1 MSSRQK
7 QIEKMESE
15 RFDEVEEKLK
25 SVIEASSDDDDANE
39 DLSLK
44 IVEKHLLMRAAR
56 LAQNDADIVFCEN
69 KNDSVVDLSSS
80 SLLESVV
87 VVAGG
92 SSGSNDDAT
101 IGDVKSNKKKN
112 KRKKKKIE
120 KTQLGDRSVVVAKEE
135 QKVEIVEN
143 GDEPV
148 KAAEIE
154 QVSGPNSVEVSDNEV
169 LRKLLR
175 KPRYFDSPDSNW
187 QTCYNCG
194 EEGHTAVNCPSA
206 SKRKKPC
213 FVCGNFDHGA
223 RQCSKAQNCYICK
236 KSGHIAKDCLEK
248 HKSGSQNAKIC
259 LKCGDSGH
267 DMFSCRNDYSLDD
280 LKEVQCYICKSFG
293 HLCCVD
299 VGDPGPREVS
309 CFKCGQLGHTGLACN
324 RSRGETNTDTAS
336 PSSCYRCGEAGHFA
350 RECMNSPKACNRSR
364 GETYTDTAPPSSCYR
379 CGEAGHF
386 ARECMSSAKACNRP
400 QGETNTD
407 TAPTSSCYRCGE
419 AGHFARECMSSAN
432 VHKRNFEESTPTMR
446 RHHNRENKDHS
457 GIKSAPHDL
466 GKARKRK
473 KTQYDEKPIT
483 TPRKS
488 NHRGGWITEDP
499 GDDFSY
505 EKGKWNHWRSPA
517 TPSGKGHQISGLI
530 SDRRHHHHHHHHHL
544 SSPQSSKEKNYHH
557 RFSASRFDNSGSD
570 GIRRNHDWW

>member
-1 MSSRQK
+1 
-7 QIEKMESE
+7 MESE
-15 RFDEVEEKLK
+15 RFDEEEEEKLK
-25 SVIEASSDDDDANE
+25 SVIEASSDDEEANE

-56 LAQNDADIVFCEN
+56 LAQNEDDDVVFDEN

-80 SLLESVV
+80 SLLESEV
-87 VVAGG
+87 VVAGP
-92 SSGSNDDAT
+92 SGSNDDT
-101 IGDVKSNKKKN
+101 ITGDVKSDKKRTKKN
-112 KRKKKKIE
+112 KKIE

-175 KPRYFDSPDSNW
+175 GPRYFDSPDSNW

-194 EEGHTAVNCPSA
+194 EEGHMAVNCPSA
-206 SKRKKPC
+206 SRRKKPC

-236 KSGHIAKDCLEK
+236 KSGHRAKDCLEK

-299 VGDPGPREVS
+299 VGDPGPREIS

-324 RSRGETNTDTAS
+324 RPRGETNTDTAS

-350 RECMNSPKACNRSR
+350 RECM
-364 GETYTDTAPPSSCYR
+364 
-379 CGEAGHF
+379 
-386 ARECMSSAKACNRP
+386 SSAKVR
-400 QGETNTD
+400 
-407 TAPTSSCYRCGE
+407 
-419 AGHFARECMSSAN
+419 
-432 VHKRNFEESTPTMR
+432 KRSFEESTPTMR
-446 RHHNRENKDHS
+446 RHNNRENKDHS

-473 KTQYDEKPIT
+473 KPQYDEKLI

-505 EKGKWNHWRSPA
+505 EKGKRNHWRSPA
-517 TPSGKGHQISGLI
+517 TPSGKGHQISDLS
-530 SDRRHHHHHHHHHL
+530 SDGHHHHHHHHHHHL
-544 SSPQSSKEKNYHH
+544 SSPQSSKKKNYHH

-570 GIRRNHDWW
+570 GIRRNYDWW